1 MFGLIKKIIELFIEL
16 LTGLDNGSV
25 VVKQSKNV

>member
-1 MFGLIKKIIELFIEL
+1 MCGLIKKIIELFIAL
-16 LTGLDNGSV
+16 LTGLGNGSV